1 MKIETGSYVRIAAN
15 FPSNRNLQ
23 GQTGTIES
31 LLNKEHLREYL
42 VKLDGGGTLSPHL
55 AGMLV
60 SLVELSAYVPVAVN
74 C

>member
-1 MKIETGSYVRIAAN
+1 MKIDIGSYVRIATN

-31 LLNKEHLREYL
+31 LSNKEHPREYL
-42 VKLDGGGTLSPHL
+42 VKLDGGGTVSPHL

-60 SLVELSAYVPVAVN
+60 WVPSSKLELAN
-74 C
+74 RN

>member
-1 MKIETGSYVRIAAN
+1 MKFDIGSYVRVATD

-31 LLNKEHLREYL
+31 LRDKEHRREYL
-42 VKLDGGGTLSPHL
+42 VKLYGGTLSPHL

-60 SLVELSAYVPVAVN
+60 WVPSSKLELAAN
-74 C
+74 N